1 MTLTKLKEL
10 KTQLQELIDHEFIQ
24 PSVPQWGD
32 LVLFVKKID
41 ETLRLCIGY
50 KQLNKVTINNKYLL
64 PRIDNLFN
72 QLKGVTL
79 FSKIDLR
86 SDYYQLLVKELD
98 IYQKSCSKL
107 DTNTMKSL

>member
-50 KQLNKVTINNKYLL
+50 K
-64 PRIDNLFN
+64 
-72 QLKGVTL
+72 
-79 FSKIDLR
+79 
-86 SDYYQLLVKELD
+86 
-98 IYQKSCSKL
+98 
-107 DTNTMKSL
+107 